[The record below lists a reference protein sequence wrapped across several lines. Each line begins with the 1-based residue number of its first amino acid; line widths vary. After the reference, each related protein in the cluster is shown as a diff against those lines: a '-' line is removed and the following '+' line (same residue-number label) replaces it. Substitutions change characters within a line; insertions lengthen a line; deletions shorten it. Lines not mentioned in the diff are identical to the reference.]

1 MTLTADERTDLAV
14 FMALGA
20 MRTPDIVESLQKM
33 NSGLILEMAK
43 RIYSDVD
50 RVAADLRKDPTYAG
64 KSDEEV
70 RAEAHAMRDMAHNG
84 RFTVETSE
92 RWALGMA
99 IKMSLDVAPI
109 FAGKNWV
116 IAHRDNEKKSFV
128 TTDAPVVLTSTEREQ
143 GIYGVGFGSADALV
157 AFPLTQSCVLMMHG
171 TDGGFRH
178 INVNAHKVR
187 SANLAM
193 AEKCK
198 RFVVGRDVALVKSLA
213 EKVGLARSSWRP
225 KLQAG

>member
-70 RAEAHAMRDMAHNG
+70 RAEAHAMRDMPTTAG
-84 RFTVETSE
+84 LPSRPAKDGP
-92 RWALGMA
+92 WAWPSRCPSTLRQSLRSNLG
-99 IKMSLDVAPI
+99 D
-109 FAGKNWV
+109 
-116 IAHRDNEKKSFV
+116 
-128 TTDAPVVLTSTEREQ
+128 
-143 GIYGVGFGSADALV
+143 
-157 AFPLTQSCVLMMHG
+157 
-171 TDGGFRH
+171 
-178 INVNAHKVR
+178 
-187 SANLAM
+187 
-193 AEKCK
+193 
-198 RFVVGRDVALVKSLA
+198 
-213 EKVGLARSSWRP
+213 SSSR
-225 KLQAG
+225 Q